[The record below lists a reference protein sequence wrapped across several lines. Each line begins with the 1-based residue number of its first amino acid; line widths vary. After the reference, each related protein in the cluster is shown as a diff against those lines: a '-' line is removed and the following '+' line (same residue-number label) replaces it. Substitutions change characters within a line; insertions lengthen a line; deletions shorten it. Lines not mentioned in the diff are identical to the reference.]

1 MHISMDIVRG
11 LMITLLA
18 IISYLLI
25 SSIVTQE
32 EYNVIN
38 AVIILISLGAG
49 AGITIL
55 NKDISR
61 KDLNVFRLL
70 LFVGLALFVTGNV
83 LIFQKS
89 GSGAY
94 DLNVI
99 QVLTFG
105 LLIASIGLILVL
117 SQIPAIVYQ
126 NIKEVLKEKKK

>member
-1 MHISMDIVRG
+1 MDIVRG

-25 SSIVTQE
+25 SSIVTEE

-38 AVIILISLGAG
+38 SLIILIALGAG

-70 LFVGLALFVTGNV
+70 LFIGLALFVTGNV

-126 NIKEVLKEKKK
+126 NIKAVIKERKK